1 MAGFLHKCLEGG
13 LHVGGSGING
23 DTHPQHLPDHLP
35 DAVTDVLLLALRR
48 GDLVAA
54 LSQETYGDLS
64 GVSKGRLESTE
75 AAWPL
80 ERGAAD
86 LATAAG
92 AAGAAGV
99 AGAAEVA
106 EAAGVAEVVEVVVE
120 VVEETE
126 EKAATDAAME
136 AMEATE
142 ATEATETTSSTAEA
156 AWVERME
163 AVACVLKQAR
173 IVPVV
178 AVPEV
183 DMAVPLALALKE
195 GGLGVIELVF
205 RTAAAAEALE
215 AVVQAKIPG
224 LLVGAGTVLTTE
236 QCRRA
241 VDAGA
246 DFIVAPGLNPEV
258 VRYSKAR
265 GVPIIPGVCTPTEVE
280 AAMAMGLT
288 CLKFFPAQVSG
299 GAPYLKAMSAP
310 YPQIR
315 WMPTG
320 GVKEESVHEF
330 LSLPSVL
337 AAGGSWMVPKDALE
351 GRDFPRITALARQ
364 ATDVAQS
371 I

>member
-99 AGAAEVA
+99 AGAAEV
-106 EAAGVAEVVEVVVE
+106 VEVVVE

-126 EKAATDAAME
+126 EKAAT
-136 AMEATE
+136 EATE
-142 ATEATETTSSTAEA
+142 AASSTTEA

>member
-1 MAGFLHKCLEGG
+1 MLHRPLEALGGGDAWMAGFLHKCLEGG

-92 AAGAAGV
+92 V
-99 AGAAEVA
+99 AGAAEA
-106 EAAGVAEVVEVVVE
+106 AGAAGVAEVVEVVVE
-120 VVEETE
+120 VVEGTE
-126 EKAATDAAME
+126 EKA
-136 AMEATE
+136 